1 MTLPQDAPQ
10 GGGPGL
16 GMGRVIGAGLRR
28 EPTRAGRVSCIL
40 CYTVCDDRTLSPSA
54 GRHAFPLDF
63 LPNAFTLSSL
73 SLNAVFSSGA
83 Q

>member
-1 MTLPQDAPQ
+1 MARPHVFKLDTP
-10 GGGPGL
+10 
-16 GMGRVIGAGLRR
+16 
-28 EPTRAGRVSCIL
+28 
-40 CYTVCDDRTLSPSA
+40 CYTVCDGRTLSPSA

-73 SLNAVFSSGA
+73 SLSAAFSSGA